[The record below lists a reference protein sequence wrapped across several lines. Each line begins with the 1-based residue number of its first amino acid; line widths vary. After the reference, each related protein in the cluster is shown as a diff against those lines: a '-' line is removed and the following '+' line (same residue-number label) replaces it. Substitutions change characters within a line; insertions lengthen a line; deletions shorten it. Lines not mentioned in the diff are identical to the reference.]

1 MAETATI
8 HRTEARVARPL
19 RAWPPP
25 AVAALVAF
33 LGYLVLAAL
42 LIGIGLLLMD
52 VLIPGP
58 VGAWDNGVSRW
69 FFEHRTPGGNA
80 VTDVASIAAGTGT
93 ILTFALLAGAV
104 LAIRRWWW
112 DLGFLA
118 IALSVEFCVFL
129 TTVTLIGRP
138 RPTVPKLDGAAP
150 TSSFPSGHVAAAIAL
165 YVGLAILIAARTRSV
180 AIRIVVW
187 AAALTIVVGVGLSRV
202 YRGLHHPIDV
212 FAGVRVGVGALV
224 VASIAIDVAR
234 AAAAQR
240 RRAAPAAD
248 AAPAPQRVGDSR

>member
-1 MAETATI
+1 MAGTATI
-8 HRTEARVARPL
+8 DRTETRVARPL

-42 LIGIGLLLMD
+42 LIAIGLFLMN

-69 FFEHRTPGGNA
+69 FLEHRTPGWNA

-93 ILTFALLAGAV
+93 ILTFAFLAGVV
-104 LAIRRWWW
+104 LAIRRRWW
-112 DLGFLA
+112 DLGFLS

-129 TTVTLIGRP
+129 TTVTLIDRP

-150 TSSFPSGHVAAAIAL
+150 TSSFPSGHVAAAVAL
-165 YVGLAILIAARTRSV
+165 YIGLAILLSARTRGV
-180 AIRIVVW
+180 ALRIVVW
-187 AAALTIVVGVGLSRV
+187 AAALTLVLGVGVSRV

-212 FAGVRVGVGALV
+212 FAGVMVGVGALV
-224 VASIAIDVAR
+224 VATVAIGVAR
-234 AAAAQR
+234 APTGER
-240 RRAAPAAD
+240 EEPAALGD
-248 AAPAPQRVGDSR
+248 EAPAPQPIGGRR